1 MQNKVYRG
9 VYHSVNSATSYKNI
23 NKMNLNYRGI
33 YFIKS
38 QKKQSSKKKLNLNY
52 RGTTYTKYIN

>member
-1 MQNKVYRG
+1 MRNHVYRG
-9 VYHSVNSATSYKNI
+9 VFHSGNSAPFHNNI
-23 NKMNLNYRGI
+23 NKIYLNYRGI

-52 RGTTYTKYIN
+52 RGTTYTKYVD

>member
-23 NKMNLNYRGI
+23 NKINLNYRGI
-33 YFIKS
+33 YFIK
-38 QKKQSSKKKLNLNY
+38 
-52 RGTTYTKYIN
+52 